1 MDQRVKQ
8 HRFLKY
14 LWLLNTPIKLA
25 KSFIKARIRIWIRS
39 QMSKSRSDQKGPD
52 LTKKV
57 RIRLDPDP
65 DPPGYGSGSGSAT
78 LTLGYWQGKYLN
90 STNT

>member
-25 KSFIKARIRIWIRS
+25 KSFIKARIRS

-65 DPPGYGSGSGSAT
+65 DP
-78 LTLGYWQGKYLN
+78 QH
-90 STNT
+90 